1 MPVGFFF
8 ERYSYDESQN
18 SFPYLLEHTIL
29 HPVKQVPLLIS
40 TGTGEHLGSSLM
52 QVFAMASVTDGHVAK
67 IKVDIYLYKLYI

>member
-1 MPVGFFF
+1 MGFLS

-18 SFPYLLEHTIL
+18 NFPFLLEHTIV

-67 IKVDIYLYKLYI
+67 IKIDIFLYKLYI

>member
-1 MPVGFFF
+1 MGFLS

-29 HPVKQVPLLIS
+29 HSVKQVPLLIS

-52 QVFAMASVTDGHVAK
+52 QVFALASVTDGHVAK
-67 IKVDIYLYKLYI
+67 IKIDIYLYKLSI